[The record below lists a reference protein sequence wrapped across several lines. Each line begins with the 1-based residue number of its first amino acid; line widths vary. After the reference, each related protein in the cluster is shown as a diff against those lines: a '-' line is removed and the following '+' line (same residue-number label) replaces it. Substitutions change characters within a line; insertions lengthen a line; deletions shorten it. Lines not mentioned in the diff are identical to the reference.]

1 MSGKRHANVTM
12 RVRIGDNELEVT
24 GPKAFVEDKVQEFVE
39 GQKTTIAARGRP
51 SGQEAP
57 RAESHLPGGK
67 KMSVAQLFKKTTPR
81 SDVDRTLI
89 AAYYLE
95 KYASYENFTTAE
107 LAQTIRNAK
116 NNPPKNPS
124 DAVAKNIRKGLIMP
138 SGDKEGKTAYVLTTD
153 GEEAVENL
161 LQQ

>member
-1 MSGKRHANVTM
+1 MSGKGEVTI
-12 RVRIGDNELEVT
+12 RVRIGDNELEVK
-24 GPKAFVEDKVQEFVE
+24 GPKAFVENKVQEFVE
-39 GQKTTIAARGRP
+39 AQKTTIADRGRAP
-51 SGQEAP
+51 GKEAP
-57 RAESHLPGGK
+57 QAEGHLPGGK
-67 KMSVAQLFKKTTPR
+67 RLSVAQLFKKTSPK

-89 AAYYLE
+89 AGYYLE
-95 KYASYENFTTAE
+95 KYASHENFTTAE

-138 SGDKEGKTAYVLTTD
+138 SGDKEGKIAYVLTTD